1 MFAGFSNMMVT
12 GNFRKG
18 HFVKMKEQR
27 PKGNGSLAELDN
39 SPVERE
45 EKD

>member
-1 MFAGFSNMMVT
+1 MMVT
-12 GNFRKG
+12 GNFSEG
-18 HFVKMKEQR
+18 HFVIMKEQR
-27 PKGNGSLAELDN
+27 PKGNKSLVELDN